1 MSFNLRDETIKNT
14 SSRLLENMDVPA
26 SDPSYPIS
34 SDGVTCDERGFS
46 LVEPLHVDEN
56 A

>member
-1 MSFNLRDETIKNT
+1 MSSILRNETIENA
-14 SSRLLENMDVPA
+14 SSRLLELDLPA
-26 SDPSYPIS
+26 SDSSYPTS